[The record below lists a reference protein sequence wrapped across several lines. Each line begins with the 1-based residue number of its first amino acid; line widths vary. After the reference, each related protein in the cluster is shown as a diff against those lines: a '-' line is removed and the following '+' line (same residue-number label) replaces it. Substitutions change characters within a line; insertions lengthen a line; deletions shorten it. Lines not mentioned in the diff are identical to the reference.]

1 MDDCVHNVQIVHRKI
16 KPFSCSKCDY
26 VAARKAMLQL
36 HERIHTG
43 EKPFKSVGIYVVI
56 FPKIHGLAK
65 NSSEKNSN
73 FKEMTEYFRTEFCLV
88 IRRYFVVALLSH

>member
-1 MDDCVHNVQIVHRKI
+1 
-16 KPFSCSKCDY
+16 
-26 VAARKAMLQL
+26 MLQL

-65 NSSEKNSN
+65 NSSEK
-73 FKEMTEYFRTEFCLV
+73 TV
-88 IRRYFVVALLSH
+88 ILKK